1 MPFPVLAALLWGTAL
16 AQVPAP
22 APQSAVAAQVVP
34 AVESDATRVL
44 RLRALVEAAE
54 RALEA
59 DDEEAAADRAD
70 EADVLT
76 ADWPLDL
83 LKLLEVQALLQR
95 LKDVQDQ
102 VGVEE
107 AAESEPGLKAPEEIV
122 TLSGDELRAEQERV
136 KAAEKGATYDYP
148 IDLNDR
154 VLTWV
159 SLFTT
164 TKRGFMENALGRA
177 SMYMPMIRQVF
188 AEEGVPADLAYL
200 AVIESGFRNEANS
213 KAKAVGMWQFIRST
227 GRIYGLN
234 GNAWLEERRDPI
246 KATRAAARYLKRLY
260 QISGDWYLAA
270 SSYNAGPLTLDRAI
284 QNVGSRN
291 FWDLAR
297 SRWLRTETKNYIPE
311 LCAAILVGRNPER
324 YGLRIVPLM
333 PYSYETVAVSSMT
346 SLTVLARCADT
357 DAATLKALNPELLRG
372 STPPGS
378 YLLRVPPGRAM
389 DCLRQLARMPANKRL
404 DFQNYTVRKGDTLAK
419 VAKRFKVTEED
430 LLIANDITAKQFK
443 PGKRLLV
450 PPAPSLALDDRDLA
464 TKSAKPK
471 VLGDHPLPPLPVVP
485 RDLTAT
491 EEGEKPAPE
500 PPAVAPSRELPS
512 AAPAPVAPVRESTPA
527 PPPIPAPRALEAA
540 APRPQVRP
548 AGEAPASVRAKPGD
562 TLARLARTHGLTLS
576 EVLRLNPEAAKAL
589 HPGDVVRLSSAVA
602 PAKTASAPV
611 KAAPAPASALHR
623 VVKGET
629 LAAIARKHDVEL
641 SDLRTWNHLKGDRIQ
656 VGQKL
661 RVAP

>member
-1 MPFPVLAALLWGTAL
+1 VTQA
-16 AQVPAP
+16 
-22 APQSAVAAQVVP
+22 VP
-34 AVESDATRVL
+34 AVESDSTRVL

-54 RALEA
+54 NALEA
-59 DDEEAAADRAD
+59 DDEDAAADRAD

-76 ADWPLDL
+76 ADWPLEL
-83 LKLLEVQALLQR
+83 LKLPEVQALLQR

-102 VGVEE
+102 VGADE
-107 AAESEPGLKAPEEIV
+107 AAETEPGLKAPEEIV
-122 TLSGDELRAEQERV
+122 TLSGEELRAEQERV

-177 SMYMPMIRQVF
+177 SMYMPMVRQVF

-200 AVIESGFRNEANS
+200 AVIESGFRNDANS

-324 YGLRIVPLM
+324 YGLRIVPLT

-357 DAATLKALNPELLRG
+357 DAATLRALNPELLRG

-404 DFQNYTVRKGDTLAK
+404 DFQNYTIRKGDTLAK
-419 VAKRFKVTEED
+419 VAKRFKLTEED
-430 LLIANDITAKQFK
+430 LLTANDLTAKQFK

-450 PPAPSLALDDRDLA
+450 PPPPALALDDRDLA
-464 TKSAKPK
+464 TKTAKPK
-471 VLGDHPLPPLPVVP
+471 ALGDQPLPPLPVVP
-485 RDLTAT
+485 KDLAAAD
-491 EEGEKPAPE
+491 EGEKPAPA
-500 PPAVAPSRELPS
+500 PNPVAPIRELPTAVPTPAPPVRERPVTPTS
-512 AAPAPVAPVRESTPA
+512 AAPAP
-527 PPPIPAPRALEAA
+527 
-540 APRPQVRP
+540 RP
-548 AGEAPASVRAKPGD
+548 AKPAVEASATVRARPGD
-562 TLARLARTHGLTLS
+562 TLSKLARTHGLTLS
-576 EVLRLNPEAAKAL
+576 ELLRLNPEAAKAL
-589 HPGDVVRLSSAVA
+589 HPGDEIRLSDGATPAKVA
-602 PAKTASAPV
+602 PAKT
-611 KAAPAPASALHR
+611 KAAPAPSAAVHR

-629 LAAIARKHDVEL
+629 LAGIARKYDVEL

>member
-1 MPFPVLAALLWGTAL
+1 VTQA
-16 AQVPAP
+16 
-22 APQSAVAAQVVP
+22 VP
-34 AVESDATRVL
+34 AVESDSTRVL

-54 RALEA
+54 NALEA
-59 DDEEAAADRAD
+59 DDEDAAADRAD

-76 ADWPLDL
+76 ADWPLEL
-83 LKLLEVQALLQR
+83 LKLPEVQALLQR

-102 VGVEE
+102 VGADE
-107 AAESEPGLKAPEEIV
+107 AAETEPGLKAPEEIV
-122 TLSGDELRAEQERV
+122 TLSGEELRAEQERV

-177 SMYMPMIRQVF
+177 SMYMPMVRQVF

-200 AVIESGFRNEANS
+200 AVIESGFRNDANS

-324 YGLRIVPLM
+324 YGLRIVPLT

-357 DAATLKALNPELLRG
+357 DAATLRALNPELLRG

-404 DFQNYTVRKGDTLAK
+404 DFQNYTIRKGDTLAK
-419 VAKRFKVTEED
+419 VAKRFKLTEED
-430 LLIANDITAKQFK
+430 LLTANDLTAKQFK

-450 PPAPSLALDDRDLA
+450 PPPPALALDDRDLA
-464 TKSAKPK
+464 TKTAKPK
-471 VLGDHPLPPLPVVP
+471 ALGDQPLPPLPVVP
-485 RDLTAT
+485 KDLTAAD
-491 EEGEKPAPE
+491 EGEKPAPA
-500 PPAVAPSRELPS
+500 PNPVAPIRELPTAVPTPAPPVRERPVTPTS
-512 AAPAPVAPVRESTPA
+512 AAPAP
-527 PPPIPAPRALEAA
+527 
-540 APRPQVRP
+540 RP
-548 AGEAPASVRAKPGD
+548 AKPAVEASATVRARPGD
-562 TLARLARTHGLTLS
+562 TLSKLARTHGLTLS
-576 EVLRLNPEAAKAL
+576 ELLRLNPEAAKAL
-589 HPGDVVRLSSAVA
+589 HPGDEIRLSDGATPAKVA
-602 PAKTASAPV
+602 PAKT
-611 KAAPAPASALHR
+611 KAAPAPSAAVHR

-629 LAAIARKHDVEL
+629 LAGIARKYDVEL

>member
-1 MPFPVLAALLWGTAL
+1 MPSPLLAALLWGTAL

-22 APQSAVAAQVVP
+22 PPQTPAVAQVVP
-34 AVESDATRVL
+34 AVESDSTRIL
-44 RLRALVEAAE
+44 RLQALVEAAE
-54 RALEA
+54 HALEA
-59 DDEEAAADRAD
+59 DDEDAAADRAD

-76 ADWPLDL
+76 ADWPLEL
-83 LKLLEVQALLQR
+83 LKLPEVQALLQR

-102 VGVEE
+102 VGIEE
-107 AAESEPGLKAPEEIV
+107 AAETEPGLKAPEEVV

-324 YGLRIVPLM
+324 YGLRIVPLT
-333 PYSYETVAVSSMT
+333 PYSYETVAVTSMT

-430 LLIANDITAKQFK
+430 LLVANDLTAKQFK

-464 TKSAKPK
+464 AKSAKPK
-471 VLGDHPLPPLPVVP
+471 SLGDQPLPPLPVVP
-485 RDLTAT
+485 RELAPG

-500 PPAVAPSRELPS
+500 PRPASPARELPVPS
-512 AAPAPVAPVRESTPA
+512 STTAAPVRERTPA
-527 PPPIPAPRALEAA
+527 VEPPAATRKPEPA
-540 APRPQVRP
+540 APKAKAQ
-548 AGEAPASVRAKPGD
+548 AEAPATVRAKPGD
-562 TLARLARTHGLTLS
+562 TLSKIARTYDLPLS
-576 EVLRLNPEAAKAL
+576 ELLRLNPEAAKAL
-589 HPGDVVRLSSAVA
+589 HPGDEIRLSGGAASAKVA
-602 PAKTASAPV
+602 PAKV
-611 KAAPAPASALHR
+611 KTAPAPAPAVHR
-623 VVKGET
+623 VLKGET
-629 LAAIARKHDVEL
+629 LAAIARKYDVEL